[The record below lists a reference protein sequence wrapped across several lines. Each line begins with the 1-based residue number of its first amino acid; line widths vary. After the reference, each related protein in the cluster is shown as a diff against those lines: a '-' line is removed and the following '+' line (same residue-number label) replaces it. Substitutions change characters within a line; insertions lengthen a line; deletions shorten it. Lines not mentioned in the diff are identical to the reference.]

1 MLKVIQFITKTN
13 VELYTKT
20 KTFTNTK
27 SLTHLFQTY
36 IYNIPKH
43 HHIKHNLLIYH
54 FKHVY
59 LLSLSVPKSN
69 HIFTVFKTLRKID
82 NKFKITFYLFLTHF
96 FNPNTLCSKNYLNS
110 KYYNINTKSL
120 THLFFTQF

>member
-36 IYNIPKH
+36 IHSIPKH
-43 HHIKHNLLIYH
+43 HHIKHNLHIYH

-59 LLSLSVPKSN
+59 LLSLSVPKPN
-69 HIFTVFKTLRKID
+69 HIFTVFKTLRNLQQIQ
-82 NKFKITFYLFLTHF
+82 NHVLFISNTF